1 MCYYHDMDSE
11 MQESIQKVLELVE
24 ENNKI
29 LRKMRRSI
37 FLGRVFHAL
46 YWVIIIGVSIGAYY
60 YVQPYLES
68 VMKSLGG
75 TDSTMEFFAKFPDL
89 LKNFQ
94 K

>member
-1 MCYYHDMDSE
+1 MDSD
-11 MQESIQKVLELVE
+11 IRDAVQKTLELVE

-37 FLGRVFHAL
+37 FWGRVFHTL
-46 YWVIIIGVSIGAYY
+46 YWIIIIGVSIGAYY

-68 VMKSLGG
+68 MLKIFGG
-75 TDSTMEFFAKFPDL
+75 TQGTLDELQKLPDL
-89 LKNFQ
+89 LKNLP